1 MPQSTAKI
9 IAATAAVT
17 LVIAR
22 VAFLICQRTKR
33 LRQKNKINSSFHK
46 QEATVT
52 QEKFKKFRGRVKGLV
67 VEEDGKEVLY
77 MRKLEHGELKASFP
91 KIVFNPSFEED
102 EEKCMDITTVQRSII
117 SRFSFEETSDLTGGE
132 RKAEAVRQNPTLP
145 PPASA
150 RLLTQPPPPPLP
162 PPPSFNHPLQATLPP
177 MRVKRNPTPAS
188 PPPEAPNLASPLK
201 PPPTPRGNTGKI
213 KDRALT
219 EESSSRTVVGHVKLK
234 PLHWD
239 KVATNVDHSMVWNE
253 INDGSLRFDDEQIK
267 NLFGYSTINRRLYE
281 RSKTSMSSG
290 SSNAA
295 PTTQLFILEPCK
307 SQNTAIVLRSLVISR
322 KEIIE
327 ALLDGQGLSIDI
339 LEKLAKISPSQ
350 DEVSKILQFNGNPTR
365 LGDAESFLIHFL
377 KLVPSAFTRVNT
389 MIFISNYESEILHL
403 KESLQALEMGCKELR
418 TRGNFLKL
426 LEAIL
431 KAGNKM
437 NAGTSRGNAQ
447 GFNLSALQKLYDV
460 KSTDGKTTLLHFVV
474 EQVIRSEGR
483 RGELN
488 GNHILGRTNSQRSK
502 TSDSNSESSTPKE
515 KGNEYLKQGLP
526 AVEGLSNEFT
536 NVKKAT
542 RIEHDTFINTC
553 SSLASRVVEIRQLV
567 TRCARS
573 ERGGFLK
580 EMKGFLED
588 CEEELKLVRESK

>member
-91 KIVFNPSFEED
+91 KIVFNPSFEEA
-102 EEKCMDITTVQRSII
+102 EEKCMDITTVQRSTI
-117 SRFSFEETSDLTGGE
+117 SHLSFEETSDLTSGK
-132 RKAEAVRQNPTLP
+132 RKAEPVRQNPTLP

-150 RLLTQPPPPPLP
+150 RLLTQPPPPPP
-162 PPPSFNHPLQATLPP
+162 PPPPHPPSVNHPSQATLPP
-177 MRVKRNPTPAS
+177 IRDV
-188 PPPEAPNLASPLK
+188 
-201 PPPTPRGNTGKI
+201 
-213 KDRALT
+213 ALT